1 MRFWPFGAKAEERA
15 RTSTAARDYLLEQAT
30 GSGLAPAI
38 GALGAAEACLG
49 LWSRSLSAAQVEPV
63 TPATIA
69 LTPATLAS
77 IGRELA
83 TVGEYLALIE
93 IDPSGV
99 VLRQAASWEV
109 SGGLDPETWRYAL
122 ELAVP
127 GGIVKRQAAALQC
140 VHIRINS
147 RADSPWAGVSPLAAN
162 SNTANLAGWIE
173 KRLAQE
179 ARTSTGYLATTPDGK
194 AFDDDVAE
202 QIRTLD
208 GKLLSL
214 ETSAQGW
221 GEGSTAAPF
230 RKDYE
235 PGRLGFN
242 PPSALAT
249 LRKDVRAD
257 VYASFGVSESAALG
271 SGAAARE
278 SFRRFLSTTVRP
290 IANIV
295 QAELSD
301 KLDTILTLKFPE
313 LLAADLSSRSRSF
326 KQLVEAGMPPQRA
339 AQLVGFE

>member
-83 TVGEYLALIE
+83 TVGEYCALIE
-93 IDPSGV
+93 VDDAGV

-109 SGGLDPETWRYAL
+109 SGGIDPESWRYAL

-127 GGIVKRQAAALQC
+127 GGVVKRNAPALQ
-140 VHIRINS
+140 VIHVRINA
-147 RADSPWAGVSPLAAN
+147 RASSPWAGVSPLASN
-162 SNTANLAGWIE
+162 SNTAALAGWIE

-179 ARTSTGYLATTPDGK
+179 ARTSTGYVLTTPDGQG
-194 AFDDDVAE
+194 FDDETAVKLK
-202 QIRTLD
+202 TLD

-230 RKDYE
+230 RKDYSSA
-235 PGRLGFN
+235 RLGLD

-249 LRKDVRAD
+249 LRKDVRSD
-257 VYASFGVSESAALG
+257 VFGAFGVSESAALG

-278 SFRRFLSTTVRP
+278 SYRRFLSTTVRP

-295 QAELSD
+295 ESELSD
-301 KLDTILTLKFPE
+301 KLDVDLRLMFPE
-313 LLAADLSSRSRSF
+313 LLAADLSSRSRSY
-326 KQLVEAGMPPQRA
+326 KQLTEAGMTPERA
-339 AQLVGFE
+339 GEIVGFS